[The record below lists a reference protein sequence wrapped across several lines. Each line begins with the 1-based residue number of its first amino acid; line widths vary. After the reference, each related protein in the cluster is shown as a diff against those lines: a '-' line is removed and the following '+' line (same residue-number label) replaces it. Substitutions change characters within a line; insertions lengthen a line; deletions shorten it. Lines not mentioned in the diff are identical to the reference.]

1 MRASRLF
8 GNGKLSCRWAS
19 SARVAL
25 NDFGS
30 PPTTTGYLLCVYDRS
45 GLRQGAQ
52 MPAGR
57 RCGRRPCWKRL
68 GAVGFKYGDEAGT
81 PDGLTRAL
89 LEAGGA
95 GRGKIRVKGW
105 GANLRAPAL
114 PLTTP
119 VRVQLRRSDGSTCWE
134 ATYSTAIRNDATGFR
149 AKSDR

>member
-1 MRASRLF
+1 
-8 GNGKLSCRWAS
+8 
-19 SARVAL
+19 
-25 NDFGS
+25 
-30 PPTTTGYLLCVYDRS
+30 
-45 GLRQGAQ
+45 
-52 MPAGR
+52 
-57 RCGRRPCWKRL
+57 
-68 GAVGFKYGDEAGT
+68 VGFKYGDEAGT

-105 GANLRAPAL
+105 GPNLHPPAL